1 MSTSNVETR
10 GAETPKPDA
19 GVPQDDPTSNA
30 QATGSLELRP
40 LTRSDDAT
48 RDAYVDAH
56 AQGSP
61 FHLAGWRRASEIVFG
76 HQSRDLGAFRNGQL
90 VGVLPLMR
98 CAKPWGPANLI
109 STPYGV
115 YGGPLADDD
124 ATEAALVDAA
134 CSLAEREGVGRLEL
148 RCIDAPAT
156 SPGVE
161 LVEHDLYATFV
172 RDVPEDPAEVM
183 KRMPKRARAEVRK
196 GIKQGIELSE
206 GAWFVED
213 LARLFLSS
221 KRSLGSPALPAAWF
235 TTLQEQLGPERTA
248 VHLARVGSEAVAA
261 TMSFIHRDTLYLYYI
276 GTSDAGNRVYKATN
290 FLVTTLQEVTSERG
304 LKQFD
309 LGRSRVDSGPYSF
322 KKHQGFEPQ
331 PLAYRLKL
339 VRSTSKP
346 SFNPS
351 NPRTKVL
358 RDTWTKMPL
367 WLARQ
372 LATPLS
378 RYLP

>member
-1 MSTSNVETR
+1 VSAPNVE
-10 GAETPKPDA
+10 AQA
-19 GVPQDDPTSNA
+19 QDDPTSRA
-30 QATGSLELRP
+30 DSEAAETRAVQAELELRP
-40 LTRSDDAT
+40 LHPADDAAL
-48 RDAYVDAH
+48 DAYVDAH
-56 AQGSP
+56 AGGSP
-61 FHLAGWRRASEIVFG
+61 FHLSGWRRATEKVFG
-76 HQSRDLGAFRNGQL
+76 HEGHDLGAFRDDRL
-90 VGVLPLMR
+90 VGVLPLVL
-98 CAKPWGPANLI
+98 CKKPFGPPNLI

-115 YGGPLADDD
+115 YGGPLTDDD
-124 ATEAALVDAA
+124 EAESALVQAA
-134 CSLAEREGVGRLEL
+134 CDLAERERVGRLEL
-148 RCIDAPAT
+148 RCIEAPKAPA
-156 SPGVE
+156 GLD

-172 RDVPEDPAEVM
+172 REVPEDPAEIM

-196 GIKQGIELSE
+196 GIKQGLELSE
-206 GAWFVED
+206 GAWFVDD
-213 LARLFLSS
+213 LARLFMTS

-235 TTLQEQLGPERTA
+235 KALQRELGPERTA
-248 VHLARVGSEAVAA
+248 VHLARVGTEAVAA

-276 GTSDAGNRVYKATN
+276 GTSDVGNRTYKATN
-290 FLVTTLQEVTSERG
+290 FLVTTLQEITSERG

-322 KKHQGFEPQ
+322 KKHQGFEPT

-351 NPRTKVL
+351 NPKTKLL

-372 LATPLS
+372 LSTPLS